1 MVQRKTNK
9 GQIIDMD
16 ALISQQGER
25 PAMGNAGTDAHGNV
39 LGPGGK
45 VETPSEE
52 RVRAYYED
60 NPMAST
66 AQQSLK
72 GGQPQAE
79 FTSED
84 NLQEVKTAKTQKE
97 NVRTAKAKP
106 DTKKQPAPI
115 PEDNPSDIE
124 KDYEEEE
131 TPKQMPLGFKEVELP
146 NGDIDMVPYYT
157 QEEADEDK
165 TKD

>member
-1 MVQRKTNK
+1 MVQRKTNR
-9 GQIIDMD
+9 GQVIDMD
-16 ALISQQGER
+16 ALIAQQGDR

-39 LGPGGK
+39 LGPNGEI
-45 VETPSEE
+45 ETPSEE

-72 GGQPQAE
+72 GNQPQAE

-84 NLQEVKTAKTQKE
+84 NLQEVKTAKTAKE

-106 DTKKQPAPI
+106 DTQKQPAKEPK
-115 PEDNPSDIE
+115 EE
-124 KDYEEEE
+124 KE

-157 QEEADEDK
+157 EEEADEDK

>member
-16 ALISQQGER
+16 ALIAQQGDR

-39 LGPGGK
+39 LGANGGI
-45 VETPSEE
+45 ETPAEE

-66 AQQSLK
+66 SQQSLK
-72 GGQPQAE
+72 GNTTQVE
-79 FTSED
+79 FNSED
-84 NLQEVKTAKTQKE
+84 NLQEVQTAKTAKE

-106 DTKKQPAPI
+106 DTQKQPVKE
-115 PEDNPSDIE
+115 PE
-124 KDYEEEE
+124 EEEE

-157 QEEADEDK
+157 EEEADEDK